1 MKNFNW
7 MLYVM
12 YPIFVLVV
20 SNFGIGFAGMFMSS
34 DVVVAVTILIICFLL
49 IVVMYFAIKKTF

>member
-1 MKNFNW
+1 
-7 MLYVM
+7 M